1 MPARNCALRCL
12 SAEAHITSDPQPL
25 WNFADDTAEPGP
37 RAPFRIQRLARLCG
51 RLYAGGMRGGGAAAL
66 VTAAVSGIATLA
78 VAVLPQLHFAYHAPL
93 LHVALETGASL
104 IAMLAGFLVF
114 GRLRRA
120 NRLNEMLLACALAT
134 LALLNLLYVMTPA
147 LVPHDLMVPAALIGS
162 SLGAVLFALA
172 AFVPRGQLRRPGVAL
187 AAAVTAVLIT
197 AVLAG
202 EFTGR
207 LPPAAVRLPDRQQVR
222 PDLYAQPA
230 VLALQLFMTLL
241 YGLAAFGNL
250 RRSQRLGDEL
260 YGWIAIA
267 AILAAASHLNY
278 FLYPSLYGQWVHT
291 GDIFRLCFYAVLLTG
306 SIREIWSYWHA
317 LSQAAVAEERRRIAR
332 DLHDGLAQ
340 ELAYL
345 ARNLDSLDADAG
357 DGTLERLRRAVE
369 RARLESR
376 RAVSTLAA
384 PPGQSIEST
393 LEEAVAEVADRFHVG
408 LDLDLATGLQLPAA
422 RAEALVRIACEA
434 VANAARHSGAGR
446 VRLDLERDGTRA
458 RLRVSDRGRGFDPA
472 AAPGSGFGLV
482 SMRERARSVGGE
494 MRISSVPGRGS
505 KVEAAL

>member
-1 MPARNCALRCL
+1 
-12 SAEAHITSDPQPL
+12 
-25 WNFADDTAEPGP
+25 
-37 RAPFRIQRLARLCG
+37 
-51 RLYAGGMRGGGAAAL
+51 
-66 VTAAVSGIATLA
+66 
-78 VAVLPQLHFAYHAPL
+78 
-93 LHVALETGASL
+93 
-104 IAMLAGFLVF
+104 
-114 GRLRRA
+114 
-120 NRLNEMLLACALAT
+120 MLLACALAT
-134 LALLNLLYVMTPA
+134 LALLNFLYVMTPA

-241 YGLAAFGNL
+241 YGLAAFGYL
-250 RRSQRLGDEL
+250 RRSQRLGDEF

-317 LSQAAVAEERRRIAR
+317 LSQAAVAEERRRMAR
-332 DLHDGLAQ
+332 DLHDGLEQ

-345 ARNLDSLDADAG
+345 ARNLDSLDADTATARSSGCGGPWSGPGLSRAG
-357 DGTLERLRRAVE
+357 RSH
-369 RARLESR
+369 ARCSR
-376 RAVSTLAA
+376 RAVHRVRTWRTPWPRSRTGSTLGWILISLRSSGCRRHGRRRCYGSPAKRYQCRA
-384 PPGQSIEST
+384 SQRSRPGPPG
-393 LEEAVAEVADRFHVG
+393 
-408 LDLDLATGLQLPAA
+408 P
-422 RAEALVRIACEA
+422 
-434 VANAARHSGAGR
+434 
-446 VRLDLERDGTRA
+446 GTRRA
-458 RLRVSDRGRGFDPA
+458 PGCDFGSAIAVRSRSGRR
-472 AAPGSGFGLV
+472 PGSGFGLV
-482 SMRERARSVGGE
+482 SMREPCPLGRRR
-494 MRISSVPGRGS
+494 MRISSVPGR
-505 KVEAAL
+505 AAEWRPPCDWCKPSHCGY